1 MDDSTGGRTRR
12 RDGTDWRLGGAE
24 DVEWI
29 KAATEITFAITA
41 AVPPVFDSYATLLIP
56 DGSAERD
63 AHDAALLSPLVTH
76 SGEQRWWLGYLET
89 GADEV
94 VFPDAPRVVLYAG
107 WRYVF
112 VQAGPKQART
122 WRSNH
127 GLHSWRGALPDVIFP
142 EDRSWLVSHLWDDD
156 WRCVGGPGGL
166 VEALVADAALQ
177 GRTVALGE
185 DATPPGFQ
193 SR

>member
-1 MDDSTGGRTRR
+1 MDDRPQRETRHKDGR
-12 RDGTDWRLGGAE
+12 DWWLGEAV

-29 KAATEITFAITA
+29 NAGTERTVAVTA
-41 AVPPVFDSYATLLIP
+41 AIPPVFEAYATILIP
-56 DGSAERD
+56 DDPPDRD
-63 AHDAALLSPLVTH
+63 AHDLALVSPLVAQ
-76 SGEQRWWLGYLET
+76 SGDQAWWLGYLET

-94 VFPDAPRVVLYAG
+94 VFPDAPRVVLYPG

-112 VQAGPKQART
+112 VSAGPKQAMT

-156 WRCVGGPGGL
+156 WRCVGGSAVL
-166 VEALVADAALQ
+166 IHALVADPLLQ
-177 GRTVALGE
+177 GRLVSLGE
-185 DATPPGFQ
+185 DATPPGF
-193 SR
+193 RAR